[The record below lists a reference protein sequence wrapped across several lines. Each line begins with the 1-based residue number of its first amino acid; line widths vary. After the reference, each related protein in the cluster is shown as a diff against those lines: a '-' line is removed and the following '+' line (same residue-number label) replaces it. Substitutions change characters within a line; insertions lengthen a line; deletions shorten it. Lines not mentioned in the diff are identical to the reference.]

1 MNPVNTH
8 SEGDVIKR
16 AEHHAGSSA
25 QEQLA
30 RWQLMSNKLSIANAP
45 GASDI
50 AKRILG
56 NMSEVEELRLQIL
69 DDIIDYKESTPEFAQ
84 LYNLTGSKDPYCQA
98 DWLAEKIYEQQRAEA
113 IMGIYTPG
121 KKQVQA
127 RFLEHTQAGLA
138 KRGKRVADEY
148 VASGASGV
156 PLSGAVQTYAAL
168 MGIFGIRVGAG
179 VAGAAPSREV
189 LPELTAGN
197 LALRGA
203 GRRF

>member
-84 LYNLTGSKDPYCQA
+84 LYNLTGSKDPYEQA
-98 DWLAEKIYEQQRAEA
+98 DWLAEKIYEQQRAES
-113 IMGIYTPG
+113 IMAIYTPG
-121 KKQVQA
+121 KKSVQA
-127 RFLEHTQAGLA
+127 KFIKATEAGLA
-138 KRGKRVADEY
+138 KRHGKLTQISAGLGGTTT
-148 VASGASGV
+148 SGASA
-156 PLSGAVQTYAAL
+156 SAAAL
-168 MGIFGIRVGAG
+168 ARATGFSSGTTA
-179 VAGAAPSREV
+179 
-189 LPELTAGN
+189 ELTAGS
-197 LALRGA
+197 
-203 GRRF
+203 